1 MTDTIT
7 PQNQVMRPRLR
18 ELLHNASVDLPALNS
33 FSRILLTTDGTLTE
47 ILEAYFLERIQ
58 LIKLAEA
65 THAAEYAVPALNVQ
79 VGDEI
84 IERKIALQGAT
95 SGINFVYAESI
106 IVVNELDDSMK
117 DGLLRSK
124 TPIGRLWLEHKME
137 TFKEM
142 MYINREEAGAIAP
155 LFEIAVDAPILS
167 RAYRVFTR
175 RKPVIMITE
184 KFPDRFP
191 NAYA

>member
-7 PQNQVMRPRLR
+7 PHNQVMRPRLR
-18 ELLHNASVDLPALNS
+18 ELLHDASVDLPALNS
-33 FSRILLTTDGTLTE
+33 FCRILLTTDGTLTE

-65 THAAEYAVPALNVQ
+65 THPAEYAVPALNVK

-84 IERKIALQGAT
+84 IERKIALQGMT

-106 IVVNELDDSMK
+106 IVVNELEDSMK

-142 MYINREEAGAIAP
+142 MYINREEAGVIAP
-155 LFEIAVDAPILS
+155 LFEVAPDAAILS

-175 RKPVIMITE
+175 RKPVMMIIE
-184 KFPDRFP
+184 KFLDRFP
-191 NAYA
+191 NA